1 MHTGPHLRPSQP
13 GDQDFLRRVYASV
26 RAGEIAQIGWDAATA
41 DTFLRMQFDAQ
52 DRHYRQHYPQA
63 RYDIVEQD
71 GEPVGRLYV
80 ARGPDAIHVIDIAL
94 LDAWRGQGIGAALL
108 GTLQDEAAAAGQRI
122 VLQVE
127 VSNPAFTL
135 YQRLGFR
142 ELEIH
147 GLYRLMEWRAP
158 ASASTPQETT

>member
-1 MHTGPHLRPSQP
+1 MPTGLQLRPSQP

-26 RAGEIAQIGWDAATA
+26 RAGEIAQTGWDAATA
-41 DTFLRMQFDAQ
+41 AAFLGMQFDAQ

-80 ARGPDAIHVIDIAL
+80 ARGDDAIRVLDISL
-94 LDAWRGQGIGAALL
+94 LAAWRGRGIGGALL
-108 GTLQDEAAAAGQRI
+108 GALQEEAGAAGQRI
-122 VLQVE
+122 SIQVDTG
-127 VSNPAFTL
+127 NPAFTL

-147 GLYRLMEWRAP
+147 GLYRLMEWH
-158 ASASTPQETT
+158 ASAFASTPQETT